1 MHSLELLP
9 RSGDIM
15 LALGIVVVL
24 VALIALLVISRI
36 RKRSADRLNDKLS
49 RDELLNA
56 AHYKSQASYHASS
69 EARKASGI
77 AHGPSR
83 DDTSLLGDELGLNA
97 RQPAART
104 ARPNT
109 PRTAPQNAPR
119 MAPQAPAHR
128 AYGAAHQEQQHQ
140 PAAPRK
146 GDSKHRGRHARP

>member
-36 RKRSADRLNDKLS
+36 RKRSADRLNDKFS
-49 RDELLNA
+49 REELLNA

-77 AHGPSR
+77 ADGPSR
-83 DDTSLLGDELGLNA
+83 DDTSLLGDELGLNT
-97 RQPAART
+97 RQPAARK
-104 ARPNT
+104 N
-109 PRTAPQNAPR
+109 N
-119 MAPQAPAHR
+119 
-128 AYGAAHQEQQHQ
+128 
-140 PAAPRK
+140 
-146 GDSKHRGRHARP
+146 SKHRGRHARP